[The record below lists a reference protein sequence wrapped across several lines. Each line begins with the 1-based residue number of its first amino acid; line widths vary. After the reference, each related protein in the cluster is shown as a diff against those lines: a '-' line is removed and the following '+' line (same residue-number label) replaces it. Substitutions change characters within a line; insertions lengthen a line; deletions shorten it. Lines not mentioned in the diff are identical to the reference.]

1 MPTADLNQG
10 QIEVKNKISAI
21 KNFAQVSNSEKKLK
35 RSAGNS
41 ESKGIPDIA
50 SSLDNASK
58 DQKRYLK
65 PPPNSFD
72 QVLEMIGL
80 TSGNGSETLKYLKK
94 KLLLTATKIEPEIK
108 KIITKNAIKALG
120 CSQEQTFQG
129 FTSTFLELNP
139 LNTLPVGQGI
149 YVPIESMDISG
160 MLKTTTDSKIGKV
173 VYEKPK
179 PSVLEN
185 VFKPYKG
192 KKPFPMNKEFNNRL
206 MGTFV
211 TNSFNGEYGKYYQ
224 GVSNQNLFDFQ
235 YSPTNQFGVDQACFK
250 VALISKVNES
260 LTITGGSANKVIDF
274 LEDYYGTIKLFDTT
288 DFTAVMMNAVS
299 GAINIKANLTSDEIS
314 KQSQFMLIL
323 QRILGLCFDSRRE
336 IDVSGVSKIAEL
348 DGVDESF
355 FELTEIDLRN
365 IDVQISNIQNGVMEL
380 VDCDN
385 VKVPVDY
392 ETIIDGLID
401 LRETENL
408 SPALEVNKIIAIS
421 DSLVQNP
428 DWKALL
434 PTNLN
439 FQVFDEDF
447 IKKIP
452 LSVAGAVLSP
462 KVLFPIFVL
471 MQSLEGNATNA
482 FNSAVTSSNTFIQS
496 ANTIGNSVNN
506 LINSNVDFLKTFKKF
521 NIEMV
526 AEIGAIFVTELFN
539 ILKKDLINLMKP
551 IIADIGSEALKAKL
565 QMIERLITIALIINQ
580 IVIGVKDYKKC
591 KSLIDDILIILNLIS
606 SLAPPGSKIPKVLL
620 LLADFLPGTSASRA
634 SINTIEELQKL
645 GIPTGTLP
653 DGSPNLMLLFN
664 LASNKATKKESA
676 QNGKIQ
682 AIGISADGKP
692 VRISGKST

>member
-1 MPTADLNQG
+1 MPTPDLNQG

-41 ESKGIPDIA
+41 ESQGIPDIA

-173 VYEKPK
+173 VYEKPN
-179 PSVLEN
+179 PNVIEN
-185 VFKPYKG
+185 VYKPYKG
-192 KKPFPMNKEFNNRL
+192 KVPFPMNKEFNNRL
-206 MGTFV
+206 QGTFV
-211 TNSFNGEYGKYYQ
+211 TDSFNGEYGKYYQ
-224 GVSNQNLFDFQ
+224 GVSNQDLFDFQ

-250 VALISKVNES
+250 VALISKVDPT
-260 LTITGGSANKVIDF
+260 LTVTGGTVNKVIDF

-392 ETIIDGLID
+392 ETIIDGLIE

-428 DWKALL
+428 DWKVLL

-471 MQSLEGNATNA
+471 MQSLETNATNVY
-482 FNSAVTSSNTFIQS
+482 NSAVTSANTFTQS
-496 ANTIGNSVNN
+496 GNTIGNSVNN

-580 IVIGVKDYKKC
+580 IVVGVKDYKKC

-620 LLADFLPGTSASRA
+620 LLANFLPGTSASRA

-664 LASNKATKKESA
+664 LASNKGTKKESA

>member
-94 KLLLTATKIEPEIK
+94 KLLLKATKIEPEIK

-160 MLKTTTDSKIGKV
+160 MLKTKTDSKIGKV

-380 VDCDN
+380 VDCNN

-401 LRETENL
+401 LRENEGL

-452 LSVAGAVLSP
+452 LSVAGAILSP

-471 MQSLEGNATNA
+471 MQSLEGNATNV
-482 FNSAVTSSNTFIQS
+482 FNSAVTSANTFIQS
-496 ANTIGNSVNN
+496 GNTIGNSVNN

-620 LLADFLPGTSASRA
+620 LLANFLPGTSASRA

-692 VRISGKST
+692 VKISGKST

>member
-1 MPTADLNQG
+1 MPTPDLNQG

-41 ESKGIPDIA
+41 ESQGIPDIA

-192 KKPFPMNKEFNNRL
+192 KVPFPMNKEFNNRL
-206 MGTFV
+206 QGTFV
-211 TNSFNGEYGKYYQ
+211 TDSFNGEYGKYYQ

-408 SPALEVNKIIAIS
+408 SSALEVNKIIAIS

-428 DWKALL
+428 DWKVLL

-439 FQVFDEDF
+439 LQVFDEDF

-471 MQSLEGNATNA
+471 MQSLESNATNS
-482 FNSAVTSSNTFIQS
+482 FNSAVTSANTFIQS

-539 ILKKDLINLMKP
+539 ILKKDLINLMRP
-551 IIADIGSEALKAKL
+551 IITDIGSEALKAKL

-620 LLADFLPGTSASRA
+620 LLANFLPGTSASRA

>member
-1 MPTADLNQG
+1 MPTPDLNQG

-173 VYEKPK
+173 IYEKPK

-192 KKPFPMNKEFNNRL
+192 KVPFPMNKEFNNRL
-206 MGTFV
+206 QGTFV
-211 TNSFNGEYGKYYQ
+211 TDSFNGEYGKYYQ

-260 LTITGGSANKVIDF
+260 LTITGGSVNKVIDF

-288 DFTAVMMNAVS
+288 DFTAVMMNVVS

-428 DWKALL
+428 DWKVLL

-471 MQSLEGNATNA
+471 MQSLESNATNS
-482 FNSAVTSSNTFIQS
+482 FNSAVTSANTFIQS

-539 ILKKDLINLMKP
+539 ILKKDLINLMRP

-620 LLADFLPGTSASRA
+620 LLANFLPGTSASRA

-676 QNGKIQ
+676 QNGKLD

-692 VRISGKST
+692 VKISGKST

>member
-1 MPTADLNQG
+1 MPTPDLNQG

-41 ESKGIPDIA
+41 ESQGIPDIA

-139 LNTLPVGQGI
+139 LSTLPVGQGI

-173 VYEKPK
+173 VYEKPN
-179 PSVLEN
+179 PNVIEN
-185 VFKPYKG
+185 VYKPYKG
-192 KKPFPMNKEFNNRL
+192 KVPFPMNKEFNNRL
-206 MGTFV
+206 QGTFV
-211 TNSFNGEYGKYYQ
+211 TDSFNGEYGKYYQ
-224 GVSNQNLFDFQ
+224 GVSNQDLFDFQ

-250 VALISKVNES
+250 VALISKVDPT
-260 LTITGGSANKVIDF
+260 LTVTGGTVNKVIDF

-288 DFTAVMMNAVS
+288 DFTAVIMNALS

-385 VKVPVDY
+385 VKLPVDY

-428 DWKALL
+428 DWKVLL

-471 MQSLEGNATNA
+471 MQSLETNATNVY
-482 FNSAVTSSNTFIQS
+482 NSAVTSANTFTQS
-496 ANTIGNSVNN
+496 GNTIGNSVNN

-580 IVIGVKDYKKC
+580 IVIAVKDYKKC

-620 LLADFLPGTSASRA
+620 LLANFLPGTSASRA

-664 LASNKATKKESA
+664 LASNKGTKKESA

>member
-41 ESKGIPDIA
+41 ESQGIPDIA

-160 MLKTTTDSKIGKV
+160 MLKTKTDSKIGKV

-380 VDCDN
+380 VDCNN

-401 LRETENL
+401 LRENEGL

-428 DWKALL
+428 DWKAFL

-452 LSVAGAVLSP
+452 LSVAGAILSP

-482 FNSAVTSSNTFIQS
+482 FNSAVTSANTFIQS
-496 ANTIGNSVNN
+496 GNTIGNSVNN

-620 LLADFLPGTSASRA
+620 LLANFLPGTSASRA

-692 VRISGKST
+692 VKISGKST

>member
-1 MPTADLNQG
+1 MAATDLNQG
-10 QIEVKNKISAI
+10 QIEAKSKISAI
-21 KNFAQVSNSEKKLK
+21 KNFSEVSSSEKKLK
-35 RSAGNS
+35 KSAGNS

-65 PPPNSFD
+65 PPPNSFE

-173 VYEKPK
+173 VYEKPN
-179 PSVLEN
+179 PNVIEN
-185 VFKPYKG
+185 VYKPYKG

-206 MGTFV
+206 QGTFV

-274 LEDYYGTIKLFDTT
+274 LGDYYGTIKLFDTT
-288 DFTAVMMNAVS
+288 DFTAVMMNVVS

-408 SPALEVNKIIAIS
+408 SSALEVNKIIAIS

-428 DWKALL
+428 DWKVLL

-439 FQVFDEDF
+439 LQVFDEDF

-471 MQSLEGNATNA
+471 MQSLESNATNS
-482 FNSAVTSSNTFIQS
+482 FNSAVTSANTFIQS

-521 NIEMV
+521 NIEIV

-551 IIADIGSEALKAKL
+551 IITDIAYDVFKAKM
-565 QMIERLITIALIINQ
+565 QTIERLITIALIINQ

-606 SLAPPGSKIPKVLL
+606 SLAPKGSKIPKILL
-620 LLADFLPGTSASRA
+620 LLTNFLPGTSASRA

-653 DGSPNLMLLFN
+653 DGSPNLMLLAD
-664 LASNKATKKESA
+664 LASKRATKKESA
-676 QNGKIQ
+676 QNGKLD

-692 VRISGKST
+692 VRISGKSI

>member
-1 MPTADLNQG
+1 MPTPDLNQG

-160 MLKTTTDSKIGKV
+160 MLKTKTDSKIGKV

-380 VDCDN
+380 VDCNN

-620 LLADFLPGTSASRA
+620 LLAKFLPGTSASRA

>member
-1 MPTADLNQG
+1 MPTPDLNQG

-41 ESKGIPDIA
+41 ESQGIPDIA

-192 KKPFPMNKEFNNRL
+192 KVPFPMNKEFNNRL
-206 MGTFV
+206 QGTFV
-211 TNSFNGEYGKYYQ
+211 TDSFNGEYGKYYQ

-408 SPALEVNKIIAIS
+408 SSALEVNKIIAIS

-428 DWKALL
+428 DWKVLL

-439 FQVFDEDF
+439 LQVFDEDF

-471 MQSLEGNATNA
+471 MQSLESNATNS
-482 FNSAVTSSNTFIQS
+482 FNSAVTSANTFIQS

-539 ILKKDLINLMKP
+539 ILKKDLINLMRP

-620 LLADFLPGTSASRA
+620 LLANFLPGTSPSRA

-692 VRISGKST
+692 VKISGKST

>member
-1 MPTADLNQG
+1 MPTPDLNQG

-173 VYEKPK
+173 VYEKPN
-179 PSVLEN
+179 PNVLEN

-192 KKPFPMNKEFNNRL
+192 KVPFPMNKEFNNRL
-206 MGTFV
+206 QGTFV
-211 TNSFNGEYGKYYQ
+211 TDSFNGEYGKYYQ
-224 GVSNQNLFDFQ
+224 GVSNQDLFDFQ

-250 VALISKVNES
+250 VALISKVDS
-260 LTITGGSANKVIDF
+260 TLTVTGGTVNKVIDF

-288 DFTAVMMNAVS
+288 DFTAVMMNALS

-385 VKVPVDY
+385 VKLPVDY

-428 DWKALL
+428 DWKVLL

-452 LSVAGAVLSP
+452 LSVAGAVLNP

-482 FNSAVTSSNTFIQS
+482 FNSAVTSANTFTQS
-496 ANTIGNSVNN
+496 GNTIGNSVNN

-620 LLADFLPGTSASRA
+620 LLANFLPGTSASRA

-664 LASNKATKKESA
+664 LASNKGTKKESA

>member
-1 MPTADLNQG
+1 MPTPDLNQG

-41 ESKGIPDIA
+41 ESQGIPDIA

-173 VYEKPK
+173 VYEKPN
-179 PSVLEN
+179 PNVIEN
-185 VFKPYKG
+185 VYKPYKG
-192 KKPFPMNKEFNNRL
+192 KVPFPMNKEFNNRL
-206 MGTFV
+206 QGTFV
-211 TNSFNGEYGKYYQ
+211 TDSFNGEYGKYYQ
-224 GVSNQNLFDFQ
+224 GVSNQDLFDFQ

-250 VALISKVNES
+250 VALISKVDPT
-260 LTITGGSANKVIDF
+260 LTVTGGTVNKVIDF

-288 DFTAVMMNAVS
+288 DFTAVIMNALS

-385 VKVPVDY
+385 VKLPVDY

-408 SPALEVNKIIAIS
+408 SSALEVNKIIAIS

-428 DWKALL
+428 DWKVLL

-471 MQSLEGNATNA
+471 MQSLEADATNA
-482 FNSAVTSSNTFIQS
+482 YNSAVTSANTFTQS
-496 ANTIGNSVNN
+496 GNTIGNSVNN

-580 IVIGVKDYKKC
+580 IVIAVKDYKKC

-620 LLADFLPGTSASRA
+620 LLANFLPGTSASRA

-664 LASNKATKKESA
+664 LASNKGTKKESA

>member
-1 MPTADLNQG
+1 MGLDLNFDYNSVQNKINATKSYTDLKGQYDDTTKKAGEAFENAKSDITG
-10 QIEVKNKISAI
+10 QIQNLKNQSKRYQKEIKTQLEQLLDINKITGG
-21 KNFAQVSNSEKKLK
+21 KG
-35 RSAGNS
+35 GNS
-41 ESKGIPDIA
+41 TKYV
-50 SSLDNASK
+50 
-58 DQKRYLK
+58 KRL
-65 PPPNSFD
+65 F
-72 QVLEMIGL
+72 
-80 TSGNGSETLKYLKK
+80 
-94 KLLLTATKIEPEIK
+94 LTALKNIEPKIAKILSEEALNAVGCDQQQSFSAQTIYIK
-108 KIITKNAIKALG
+108 VKSIDLINLLKLSPTEDDGK
-120 CSQEQTFQG
+120 
-129 FTSTFLELNP
+129 P
-139 LNTLPVGQGI
+139 L
-149 YVPIESMDISG
+149 
-160 MLKTTTDSKIGKV
+160 
-173 VYEKPK
+173 YEKQQID
-179 PSVLEN
+179 VQN
-185 VFKPYKG
+185 Y
-192 KKPFPMNKEFNNRL
+192 PFAMNKELYELIQTGNPYS
-206 MGTFV
+206 T
-211 TNSFNGEYGKYYQ
+211 TNGQLYKGQSG
-224 GVSNQNLFDFQ
+224 QNLFDIQ
-235 YSPTNQFGVDQACFK
+235 YVEKDNFFVTGPWYK
-250 VALISKVNES
+250 VTLQDRIGIGGG
-260 LTITGGSANKVIDF
+260 TINKVGEF
-274 LEDYYGTIKLFDTT
+274 MVDYFKTIKVVDTT
-288 DFTAVMMNAVS
+288 NIMANIMEALSGAVS
-299 GAINIKANLTSDEIS
+299 IKANAGIGQIGDQTKFGAIV
-314 KQSQFMLIL
+314 
-323 QRILGLCFDSRRE
+323 QRILGLCFDNRKE
-336 IDVSGVSKIAEL
+336 IDVSGIAKLADL

-385 VKVPVDY
+385 VKLPVDY
-392 ETIIDGLID
+392 ETIIDGLIE

-428 DWKALL
+428 DWKVLL

-471 MQSLEGNATNA
+471 MQSLETNATNVY
-482 FNSAVTSSNTFIQS
+482 NSAVTSANTFTQS
-496 ANTIGNSVNN
+496 GNTIGNSVNN

-580 IVIGVKDYKKC
+580 IVIAVKDYKKC

-620 LLADFLPGTSASRA
+620 LLANFLPGTSASRA

-664 LASNKATKKESA
+664 LASNKGTKKESA

>member
-1 MPTADLNQG
+1 MPTPDLNQG

-41 ESKGIPDIA
+41 ESQGIPDIA

-206 MGTFV
+206 QGTFV

-428 DWKALL
+428 DWKVLL

-664 LASNKATKKESA
+664 LASNKGTKKESA

>member
-1 MPTADLNQG
+1 MPTPDLNQG

-160 MLKTTTDSKIGKV
+160 MLKTKTDSKIGKV

-380 VDCDN
+380 VDCNN

-401 LRETENL
+401 LRENEGL

-482 FNSAVTSSNTFIQS
+482 FNSAVTSANTFTQS

-620 LLADFLPGTSASRA
+620 LLANFLPGTSASRA

-692 VRISGKST
+692 VKISGKST

>member
-160 MLKTTTDSKIGKV
+160 MLKTKTDSKIGKV

-380 VDCDN
+380 VDCNN

-401 LRETENL
+401 LRENEGL

-452 LSVAGAVLSP
+452 LSVAGAILSP

-471 MQSLEGNATNA
+471 MQSLEGNATNV
-482 FNSAVTSSNTFIQS
+482 FNSAVTSANTFIQS
-496 ANTIGNSVNN
+496 GNTIGNSVNN

-620 LLADFLPGTSASRA
+620 LLANFLPGTSASRA

-692 VRISGKST
+692 VKISGKST

>member
-1 MPTADLNQG
+1 MPTPDLNQG

-160 MLKTTTDSKIGKV
+160 MLKTKTDSKIGKV

-380 VDCDN
+380 VDCNN

-401 LRETENL
+401 LRENEGL

-428 DWKALL
+428 DWKAFL

-452 LSVAGAVLSP
+452 LSVAGAILSP

-482 FNSAVTSSNTFIQS
+482 FNSAVTSANTFIQS
-496 ANTIGNSVNN
+496 GNTIGNSVNN

-620 LLADFLPGTSASRA
+620 LLANFLPGTSASRA

-692 VRISGKST
+692 VKISGKST

>member
-1 MPTADLNQG
+1 MPTPDLNQG

-41 ESKGIPDIA
+41 ESQGIPDIA

-139 LNTLPVGQGI
+139 LSTLPVGQGI

-173 VYEKPK
+173 VYEKPN
-179 PSVLEN
+179 PNVIEN
-185 VFKPYKG
+185 VYKPYKG
-192 KKPFPMNKEFNNRL
+192 KVPFPMNKEFNNRL
-206 MGTFV
+206 QGTFV
-211 TNSFNGEYGKYYQ
+211 TDSFNGEYGKYYQ
-224 GVSNQNLFDFQ
+224 GVSNQDLFDFQ

-250 VALISKVNES
+250 VALISKVDPT
-260 LTITGGSANKVIDF
+260 LTVTGGTVNKVIDF

-288 DFTAVMMNAVS
+288 DFTAVIMNALS

-392 ETIIDGLID
+392 ETIIDGLIE

-428 DWKALL
+428 DWKVLL

-471 MQSLEGNATNA
+471 MQSLEADATNA
-482 FNSAVTSSNTFIQS
+482 YNSAVTSANTFTQS

-664 LASNKATKKESA
+664 LASNKGTKKESA

>member
-1 MPTADLNQG
+1 MPTPDLNQG

-160 MLKTTTDSKIGKV
+160 MLKTKTDSKIGKV

-428 DWKALL
+428 DWKVLL

-471 MQSLEGNATNA
+471 MQSLETNATNVY
-482 FNSAVTSSNTFIQS
+482 NSAVTSANTFTQS

-551 IIADIGSEALKAKL
+551 IIADIGSEALKTKL

-620 LLADFLPGTSASRA
+620 LLANFLPGTSVSRA

-664 LASNKATKKESA
+664 LASNKGTKKESA

>member
-1 MPTADLNQG
+1 MPTPDLNQG

-41 ESKGIPDIA
+41 ESQGIPDIA

-173 VYEKPK
+173 VYEKPN
-179 PSVLEN
+179 PNVIEN
-185 VFKPYKG
+185 VYKPYKG
-192 KKPFPMNKEFNNRL
+192 KVPFPMNKEFNNRL
-206 MGTFV
+206 QGTFV
-211 TNSFNGEYGKYYQ
+211 TDSFNGEYGKYYQ
-224 GVSNQNLFDFQ
+224 GVSNQDLFDFQ

-250 VALISKVNES
+250 VALISKVDPT
-260 LTITGGSANKVIDF
+260 LTVTGGTVNKVIDF

-288 DFTAVMMNAVS
+288 DFTAVIMNALS

-392 ETIIDGLID
+392 ETIIDGLIE

-428 DWKALL
+428 DWKVLL

-471 MQSLEGNATNA
+471 MQSLETNATNVY
-482 FNSAVTSSNTFIQS
+482 NSAVTSANTFTQS
-496 ANTIGNSVNN
+496 GNTIGNSVNN

-580 IVIGVKDYKKC
+580 IVIAVKDYKKC

-620 LLADFLPGTSASRA
+620 LLANFLPGTSASRA

-664 LASNKATKKESA
+664 LASNKGTKKESA

>member
-1 MPTADLNQG
+1 MPTPDLNQG

-41 ESKGIPDIA
+41 ESQGIPDIA

-173 VYEKPK
+173 VYEKPN
-179 PSVLEN
+179 PNVLEN

-192 KKPFPMNKEFNNRL
+192 KVPFPMNKEFNNRL
-206 MGTFV
+206 QGTFV
-211 TNSFNGEYGKYYQ
+211 TDSFNGEYGKYYQ
-224 GVSNQNLFDFQ
+224 GVSNQDLFDFQ

-250 VALISKVNES
+250 VALISKVDPT
-260 LTITGGSANKVIDF
+260 LTVTGGTVNKVIDF

-288 DFTAVMMNAVS
+288 DFTAVIMNALS

-385 VKVPVDY
+385 VKLPVDY

-428 DWKALL
+428 DWKVLL

-471 MQSLEGNATNA
+471 MQSLETNATNVY
-482 FNSAVTSSNTFIQS
+482 NSAVTSANTFTQS
-496 ANTIGNSVNN
+496 GNTIGNSVNN

-620 LLADFLPGTSASRA
+620 LLANFLPGTSASRA

-664 LASNKATKKESA
+664 LASNKGTKKESA

>member
-1 MPTADLNQG
+1 MPTPDLNQG

-173 VYEKPK
+173 VYEKPN
-179 PSVLEN
+179 PNVLEN

-192 KKPFPMNKEFNNRL
+192 KVPFPMNKEFNNRL
-206 MGTFV
+206 QGTFV
-211 TNSFNGEYGKYYQ
+211 TDSFNGEYGKYYQ
-224 GVSNQNLFDFQ
+224 GVSNQDLFDFQ

-260 LTITGGSANKVIDF
+260 LTITGGTVNKVIDF

-288 DFTAVMMNAVS
+288 DFTAVMMNALS

-385 VKVPVDY
+385 VKLPVDY

-428 DWKALL
+428 DWKVLL

-482 FNSAVTSSNTFIQS
+482 FNSAVTSANTFTQS

-620 LLADFLPGTSASRA
+620 LLANFLPGTSASRA

-664 LASNKATKKESA
+664 LASNKGTKKESA

-692 VRISGKST
+692 VQISGKST

>member
-1 MPTADLNQG
+1 MPTPDLNQG

-192 KKPFPMNKEFNNRL
+192 KVPFPMNKEFNNRL
-206 MGTFV
+206 QGTFV
-211 TNSFNGEYGKYYQ
+211 TDSFNGEYGKYYQ

-288 DFTAVMMNAVS
+288 DFTAVMMNALS

-385 VKVPVDY
+385 VKLPVDY

-428 DWKALL
+428 DWKVLL

-482 FNSAVTSSNTFIQS
+482 FNSAVTSANTFTQS

-620 LLADFLPGTSASRA
+620 LLANFLPGTSASRA

-664 LASNKATKKESA
+664 LASNKGTKKESA

>member
-380 VDCDN
+380 VDCNN

-401 LRETENL
+401 LRENEGL

-620 LLADFLPGTSASRA
+620 LLADFLPGTSA
-634 SINTIEELQKL
+634 
-645 GIPTGTLP
+645 
-653 DGSPNLMLLFN
+653 
-664 LASNKATKKESA
+664 
-676 QNGKIQ
+676 
-682 AIGISADGKP
+682 
-692 VRISGKST
+692 

>member
-1 MPTADLNQG
+1 MPTPDLNQG
-10 QIEVKNKISAI
+10 QIEVKNKISSI
-21 KNFAQVSNSEKKLK
+21 KTFAQVSNSEKKLK

-173 VYEKPK
+173 VYEKPN
-179 PSVLEN
+179 PNVLEN

-192 KKPFPMNKEFNNRL
+192 KVPFPMNKEFNNRL
-206 MGTFV
+206 QGTFV
-211 TNSFNGEYGKYYQ
+211 TDSFNGEYGKYYQ
-224 GVSNQNLFDFQ
+224 GVSNQDLFDFQ

-250 VALISKVNES
+250 VALISKVDS
-260 LTITGGSANKVIDF
+260 TLTVTGGTVNKVIDF

-288 DFTAVMMNAVS
+288 DFTAVMMNALS

-385 VKVPVDY
+385 VKLPVDY

-428 DWKALL
+428 DWKVLL

-471 MQSLEGNATNA
+471 MQSLETNATNVY
-482 FNSAVTSSNTFIQS
+482 NSAVTSANTFTQS
-496 ANTIGNSVNN
+496 GNTIGNSVNN

-620 LLADFLPGTSASRA
+620 LLANFLPGTSASRA

-664 LASNKATKKESA
+664 LASNKGTKKESA

-692 VRISGKST
+692 VRVSGKST

>member
-1 MPTADLNQG
+1 MPTPDLNQG

-41 ESKGIPDIA
+41 ESQGIPDIA

-173 VYEKPK
+173 VYEKPN
-179 PSVLEN
+179 PNVLEN

-192 KKPFPMNKEFNNRL
+192 KVPFPMNKEFNNRL
-206 MGTFV
+206 QGTFV
-211 TNSFNGEYGKYYQ
+211 TDSFNGEYGKYYQ
-224 GVSNQNLFDFQ
+224 GVSNQDLFDFQ

-288 DFTAVMMNAVS
+288 DFTAVMMNALS

-385 VKVPVDY
+385 VKLPVDY

-428 DWKALL
+428 DWKVLL

-482 FNSAVTSSNTFIQS
+482 FNSAVTSANTFTQS
-496 ANTIGNSVNN
+496 GNTIGNSVNN

-620 LLADFLPGTSASRA
+620 LLANFLPGTSASRA

-664 LASNKATKKESA
+664 LASNKGTKKESA

>member
-1 MPTADLNQG
+1 MPTPDLNQG

-41 ESKGIPDIA
+41 ESQGIPDIA

-173 VYEKPK
+173 VYEKPN
-179 PSVLEN
+179 PNVIEN
-185 VFKPYKG
+185 VYKPYKG
-192 KKPFPMNKEFNNRL
+192 KVPFPMNKEFNNRL
-206 MGTFV
+206 QGTFV
-211 TNSFNGEYGKYYQ
+211 TDSFNGEYGKYYQ

-408 SPALEVNKIIAIS
+408 SSALEVNKIIAIS

-428 DWKALL
+428 DWKVLL

-439 FQVFDEDF
+439 LQVFDEDF

-471 MQSLEGNATNA
+471 MQSLESNATNS
-482 FNSAVTSSNTFIQS
+482 FNSAVTSANTFIQS

-539 ILKKDLINLMKP
+539 ILKKDLINLMRP
-551 IIADIGSEALKAKL
+551 IITDIGSEALKAKL

>member
-1 MPTADLNQG
+1 MPTPDLNQG

-160 MLKTTTDSKIGKV
+160 MLKTKTDSKIGKV

-206 MGTFV
+206 QGTFV

-380 VDCDN
+380 VDCNN

-401 LRETENL
+401 LRENEGL

-452 LSVAGAVLSP
+452 LSVAGAILSP

-482 FNSAVTSSNTFIQS
+482 FNSAVTSANTFIQS
-496 ANTIGNSVNN
+496 GNTIGNSVNN

-539 ILKKDLINLMKP
+539 ILKKDLINLMRP

-606 SLAPPGSKIPKVLL
+606 SLSPPGSKIPKVLL
-620 LLADFLPGTSASRA
+620 LLANFLPGTSASRA

-676 QNGKIQ
+676 QNGKLQ

-692 VRISGKST
+692 VEIYGKST

>member
-1 MPTADLNQG
+1 MPTPDLNQG

-160 MLKTTTDSKIGKV
+160 MLKTKTDSKIGKV

-380 VDCDN
+380 VDCNN

-401 LRETENL
+401 LRENEGL

-428 DWKALL
+428 DWKAFL

-452 LSVAGAVLSP
+452 LSVAGAILSP

-471 MQSLEGNATNA
+471 MQSLEGNATNV
-482 FNSAVTSSNTFIQS
+482 FNSAVTSANTFIQS
-496 ANTIGNSVNN
+496 GNTIGNSVNN

-620 LLADFLPGTSASRA
+620 LLANFLPGTSASRA

-692 VRISGKST
+692 VKISGKST

>member
-1 MPTADLNQG
+1 MPTPDLNQG

-41 ESKGIPDIA
+41 ESQGIPDIA

-173 VYEKPK
+173 VYEKPN
-179 PSVLEN
+179 PNVIEN
-185 VFKPYKG
+185 VYKPYKG

-206 MGTFV
+206 QGTFV

-224 GVSNQNLFDFQ
+224 GVSNQDLFDFQ

-250 VALISKVNES
+250 VALISKVDPT
-260 LTITGGSANKVIDF
+260 LTVTGGTVNKVIDF

-288 DFTAVMMNAVS
+288 DFTAVIMNALS

-392 ETIIDGLID
+392 ETIIDGLIE

-428 DWKALL
+428 DWKVLL

-471 MQSLEGNATNA
+471 MQSLETNATNVY
-482 FNSAVTSSNTFIQS
+482 NSAVTSANTFTQS
-496 ANTIGNSVNN
+496 GNTIGNSVNN

-580 IVIGVKDYKKC
+580 IVIAVKDYKKC

-620 LLADFLPGTSASRA
+620 LLANFLPGTSASRA

-664 LASNKATKKESA
+664 LASNKGTKKESA

>member
-1 MPTADLNQG
+1 MPTPDLNQG

-288 DFTAVMMNAVS
+288 DFTAVMMNALS

-385 VKVPVDY
+385 VKLPVDY

-428 DWKALL
+428 DWKVLL

-471 MQSLEGNATNA
+471 MQSLEANATNA
-482 FNSAVTSSNTFIQS
+482 YNSAVTSANTFTQS

-620 LLADFLPGTSASRA
+620 LLANFLPGTSVSRA

-664 LASNKATKKESA
+664 LASNKGTKKESA

>member
-1 MPTADLNQG
+1 MPTPDLNQG

-41 ESKGIPDIA
+41 ESQGIPDIA

-139 LNTLPVGQGI
+139 LSTLPVGQGI

-173 VYEKPK
+173 VYEKPN
-179 PSVLEN
+179 PNVIEN
-185 VFKPYKG
+185 VYKPYKG
-192 KKPFPMNKEFNNRL
+192 KVPFPMNKEFNNRL
-206 MGTFV
+206 QGTFV
-211 TNSFNGEYGKYYQ
+211 TDSFNGEYGKYYQ
-224 GVSNQNLFDFQ
+224 GVSNQDLFDFQ

-250 VALISKVNES
+250 VALISKVDPT
-260 LTITGGSANKVIDF
+260 LTVTGGTVNKVIDF

-288 DFTAVMMNAVS
+288 DFTAVIMNALS

-385 VKVPVDY
+385 VKLPVDY

-408 SPALEVNKIIAIS
+408 SSALEVNKIIAIS

-428 DWKALL
+428 DWKVLL

-471 MQSLEGNATNA
+471 MQSLEADATNA
-482 FNSAVTSSNTFIQS
+482 YNSAVTSANTFTQS

-526 AEIGAIFVTELFN
+526 AEIGVIFVTELFN

-580 IVIGVKDYKKC
+580 IVIAVKDYKKC

-664 LASNKATKKESA
+664 LASNKGTKKESA

>member
-1 MPTADLNQG
+1 MAATDLNQG
-10 QIEVKNKISAI
+10 QIEAKSKISAI
-21 KNFAQVSNSEKKLK
+21 KNFSEVSSSEKKLK
-35 RSAGNS
+35 KSAGNS

-65 PPPNSFD
+65 PPPNSFE

-173 VYEKPK
+173 VYEKPN
-179 PSVLEN
+179 PNVIEN
-185 VFKPYKG
+185 VYKPYKG

-206 MGTFV
+206 QGTFV

-288 DFTAVMMNAVS
+288 DFTAVMMNVVS

-408 SPALEVNKIIAIS
+408 SSALEVNKIIAIS

-428 DWKALL
+428 DWKVLL

-439 FQVFDEDF
+439 LQVFDEDF

-471 MQSLEGNATNA
+471 IQSLESNATNS
-482 FNSAVTSSNTFIQS
+482 FNSAVTSANTFIQS

-521 NIEMV
+521 NIEIV

-551 IIADIGSEALKAKL
+551 IITDIAYDVFKAKM
-565 QMIERLITIALIINQ
+565 QTIERLITIALIINQ

-606 SLAPPGSKIPKVLL
+606 SLAPKGSKIPKILL
-620 LLADFLPGTSASRA
+620 LLTNFLPGTSASRA

-653 DGSPNLMLLFN
+653 DGSPNLMLLAD
-664 LASNKATKKESA
+664 LASKRATKKESA
-676 QNGKIQ
+676 QNGKLD

-692 VRISGKST
+692 VRISGKSI

>member
-1 MPTADLNQG
+1 MPTPDLNQG

-41 ESKGIPDIA
+41 ESQGIPDIA

-139 LNTLPVGQGI
+139 LSTLPVGQGI

-173 VYEKPK
+173 VYEKPN
-179 PSVLEN
+179 PNVIEN
-185 VFKPYKG
+185 VYKPYKG
-192 KKPFPMNKEFNNRL
+192 KVPFPMNKEFNNRL
-206 MGTFV
+206 QGTFV

-224 GVSNQNLFDFQ
+224 GVSNQDLFDFQ

-250 VALISKVNES
+250 VALISKVDPT
-260 LTITGGSANKVIDF
+260 LTVTGGTVNKVIDF

-288 DFTAVMMNAVS
+288 DFTAVIMNALS

-385 VKVPVDY
+385 VKLPVDY

-428 DWKALL
+428 DWKVLL

-471 MQSLEGNATNA
+471 MQSLEADATNA
-482 FNSAVTSSNTFIQS
+482 YNSAVTSANTFTQS

-526 AEIGAIFVTELFN
+526 AEIGVIFVTELFN

-580 IVIGVKDYKKC
+580 IVIAVKDYKKC

-620 LLADFLPGTSASRA
+620 LLANFLPGTSASRA

-664 LASNKATKKESA
+664 LASNKGTKKESA

>member
-1 MPTADLNQG
+1 MPTPDLNQG

-41 ESKGIPDIA
+41 ESQGIPDIA

-173 VYEKPK
+173 VYEKPN
-179 PSVLEN
+179 PNVIEN
-185 VFKPYKG
+185 VYKPYKG
-192 KKPFPMNKEFNNRL
+192 KVPFPMNKEFNNRL
-206 MGTFV
+206 QGTFV

-224 GVSNQNLFDFQ
+224 GVSNQDLFDFQ

-250 VALISKVNES
+250 VALISKVDPT
-260 LTITGGSANKVIDF
+260 LTVTGGTVNKVIDF

-288 DFTAVMMNAVS
+288 DFTAVIMNALS

-385 VKVPVDY
+385 VKLPVDY

-428 DWKALL
+428 DWKVLL

-471 MQSLEGNATNA
+471 MQSLETNATNVY
-482 FNSAVTSSNTFIQS
+482 NSAVTSANTFTQS
-496 ANTIGNSVNN
+496 GNTIGNSVNN

-580 IVIGVKDYKKC
+580 IVVGVKDYKKC

-620 LLADFLPGTSASRA
+620 LLANFLPGTSASRA

-664 LASNKATKKESA
+664 LASNKGTKKESA

>member
-1 MPTADLNQG
+1 
-10 QIEVKNKISAI
+10 
-21 KNFAQVSNSEKKLK
+21 
-35 RSAGNS
+35 
-41 ESKGIPDIA
+41 
-50 SSLDNASK
+50 
-58 DQKRYLK
+58 
-65 PPPNSFD
+65 
-72 QVLEMIGL
+72 MIGL

-139 LNTLPVGQGI
+139 LSTLPVGQGI

-173 VYEKPK
+173 VYEKPN
-179 PSVLEN
+179 PNVIEN
-185 VFKPYKG
+185 VYKPYKG
-192 KKPFPMNKEFNNRL
+192 KVPFPMNKEFNNRL
-206 MGTFV
+206 QGTFV
-211 TNSFNGEYGKYYQ
+211 TDSFNGEYGKYYQ
-224 GVSNQNLFDFQ
+224 GVSNQDLFDFQ

-250 VALISKVNES
+250 VALISKVDPT
-260 LTITGGSANKVIDF
+260 LTVTGGTVNKVIDF

-288 DFTAVMMNAVS
+288 DFTAVIMNALS

-392 ETIIDGLID
+392 ETIIDGLIE

-428 DWKALL
+428 DWKVLL

-471 MQSLEGNATNA
+471 MQSLETNATNVY
-482 FNSAVTSSNTFIQS
+482 NSAVTSANTFTQS
-496 ANTIGNSVNN
+496 GNTIGNSVNN

-580 IVIGVKDYKKC
+580 IVIAVKDYKKC

-620 LLADFLPGTSASRA
+620 LLANFLPGTSASRA

-664 LASNKATKKESA
+664 LASNKGTKKESA

>member
-160 MLKTTTDSKIGKV
+160 MLKTKTDSKIGKV

-620 LLADFLPGTSASRA
+620 LLANFLPGTSASRA

-676 QNGKIQ
+676 QNGKLQ

>member
-1 MPTADLNQG
+1 MPTPDLNQG

-173 VYEKPK
+173 IYEKPK

-192 KKPFPMNKEFNNRL
+192 KVPFPMNKEFNNRL
-206 MGTFV
+206 QGTFV
-211 TNSFNGEYGKYYQ
+211 TDSFNGEYGKYYQ

-260 LTITGGSANKVIDF
+260 LTITGGSVNKVIDF

-288 DFTAVMMNAVS
+288 DFTAVMMNVVS

-428 DWKALL
+428 DWKVLL

-471 MQSLEGNATNA
+471 MQSLESNATNA
-482 FNSAVTSSNTFIQS
+482 YNSAVTSANTFTQS

-539 ILKKDLINLMKP
+539 ILKKDLINLMRP

-565 QMIERLITIALIINQ
+565 QMIEKLITIALIINQ

-620 LLADFLPGTSASRA
+620 LLANFLPGTSASRA

-676 QNGKIQ
+676 QNGKLD

-692 VRISGKST
+692 VQISGKST

>member
-1 MPTADLNQG
+1 MPTPDLNQG

-160 MLKTTTDSKIGKV
+160 MLKTKTDSKIGKV

-380 VDCDN
+380 VDCNN

-401 LRETENL
+401 LRENEGL

-452 LSVAGAVLSP
+452 LSVAGAILSP

-482 FNSAVTSSNTFIQS
+482 FNSAVTSANTFIQS
-496 ANTIGNSVNN
+496 GNTIGNSVNN

-539 ILKKDLINLMKP
+539 ILKKDLINLMRP

-620 LLADFLPGTSASRA
+620 LLANFLPGTSASRA

-676 QNGKIQ
+676 QNGKLQ

-692 VRISGKST
+692 VEIYGKST